1 MTIPLTAAITMM
13 PPSREL
19 VLGISAS
26 TNQAKSTDK
35 IVSKGTTNMNSAAR
49 ICRDATTKS
58 E

>member
-1 MTIPLTAAITMM
+1 MM

-49 ICRDATTKS
+49 ICRDTITKS

>member
-1 MTIPLTAAITMM
+1 MM
-13 PPSREL
+13 PPSREF

-35 IVSKGTTNMNSAAR
+35 IVSKGTANMSSATG